1 MHGPPGGERGARR
14 PTGARRAEDACT
26 GEAPAPWGTAPRG
39 RLAERLRRLSG
50 VPLSTRRGGGGAR
63 VHGADGQKSIA
74 HAATLPPR
82 MLREM
87 AAGLRG
93 MRVSED
99 GRAPAFRAGP
109 GMLWLRWSWPLSSNH
124 AHQTHV
130 DAE

>member
-1 MHGPPGGERGARR
+1 MLLSSGHAHPPGCERGVMR
-14 PTGARRAEDACT
+14 PTGARRAEDACA

-50 VPLSTRRGGGGAR
+50 VPLSTRRGGGGGGGAR
-63 VHGADGQKSIA
+63 ARGADGQAPIA

-93 MRVSED
+93 LRVSED
-99 GRAPAFRAGP
+99 GRAPLLVVLVLACCSCVGAG
-109 GMLWLRWSWPLSSNH
+109 L
-124 AHQTHV
+124 
-130 DAE
+130 